1 MYIKVME
8 ENEIREKNDLNIPF
22 SKKPEEPAVKPVIKE
37 KRKKKPGI
45 PAPAWFGIGCAA
57 VIGAMLI
64 GWHVREKILGEEIV
78 LLDTS
83 VPVFA
88 GYSSGG
94 YLAEDFA
101 PEENALKLLE
111 EEVNERR
118 EKGRSTD
125 DLEKLIR
132 SVSCNFE
139 KASGYSNN
147 ENLVYAC
154 TYDQQ
159 AAENAGIRF
168 TNTMKTYTVS
178 GLPEYA
184 VLDVFSGVSADW
196 VLSDS
201 GLSIGISSPAEY
213 RDMGITYSY
222 SFEGEE
228 YNGETVNIHAE
239 FDQNVLMSYGYVVN
253 DDEITWQ
260 LGPMP
265 EAVSEA
271 EMLSEE
277 EKNLLI
283 EELHTKLESEV
294 AGCSNRATLSAFTG
308 TYSIVINSI
317 EKASIEKTVISWFE
331 DIPSFRIT
339 FDLSVS
345 SDFPIGDYTSFTA
358 SYTGRIYRMGD
369 GSIRFLTNTVHA
381 CEFSGFFG
389 AYSLKETGE

>member
-1 MYIKVME
+1 MYIKIME
-8 ENEIREKNDLNIPF
+8 EKEIREENDLNIPF
-22 SKKPEEPAVKPVIKE
+22 SAKKEEPAPKPVIRE
-37 KRKKKPGI
+37 KRKKKMGI

-78 LLDTS
+78 LLDSS
-83 VPVFA
+83 VPVFG

-101 PEENALKLLE
+101 PEEQALKLLE
-111 EEVNERR
+111 KEVSERR

-159 AAENAGIRF
+159 AAENAGIRLSG
-168 TNTMKTYTVS
+168 TMKTYTVS

-196 VLSDS
+196 VLSGS
-201 GLSIGISSPAEY
+201 GLSIGINAPAEY
-213 RDMGITYSY
+213 RDMGISYTYSY
-222 SFEGEE
+222 GGEE

-253 DDEITWQ
+253 EDEITWQ

-265 EAVSEA
+265 EAVTEA

-277 EKNLLI
+277 ERNLLI
-283 EELHTKLESEV
+283 EELRAKLETEV
-294 AGCSNRATLSAFTG
+294 AGCSNRATLSSFTG

-317 EKASIEKTVISWFE
+317 EKASVEKSMLSWLE
-331 DIPSFRIT
+331 DTPSFRVT
-339 FDLSVS
+339 FGLDVS
-345 SDFPIGDYTSFTA
+345 SDFAMSDYAIFSA

-381 CEFSGFFG
+381 CEFSGLIG
-389 AYSLKETGE
+389 AYSLKENAE